1 MENAVEVRGLGK
13 QYKIYPYPHERLL
26 ELFSLGRWKR
36 HRSLWA
42 LRDIDLQVPWGSAL
56 GLVGENGAGKSTLL
70 KILAGTTYPTV
81 GSYRIQGNVA
91 SLLELGAGFHA
102 DFTGRENIYMN
113 AAILGFSRKEVERKF
128 EEIVEFSGLEAFIDS
143 PIRTYSS
150 GMVMRLGFSTAVSV
164 DPDVLII
171 DEIFAVGD
179 MEFQKKCVDKI
190 WEFKRRG
197 KTILF
202 CSHSL
207 YDVRQLCETV
217 AWIKDGRI
225 RLLGDSV
232 TVTNEYAEFQKARM
246 EKDAPA
252 GSCDARALGVE
263 GKKVPRVEK
272 AWVADPLSGNQVTQV
287 YSEDPVDVV
296 VEYVNQDPPL
306 DLCVGIGF
314 TRVDTTL
321 AFAATTE
328 MDGVPV
334 GGKAGRVTLKIP
346 RLNLLEGDFVVFVY
360 LMDGKGIHRYHQYLT
375 ENNLTVRNRVRAA
388 GLYPQR
394 HTWKVEEIPLT
405 APYRGWNDGA

>member
-13 QYKIYPYPHERLL
+13 QYKVYEYPHDRVL
-26 ELFSLGRWKR
+26 EWFSLGRMKR
-36 HRSLWA
+36 HKSLWA
-42 LRDIDLQVPWGSAL
+42 LRDVDLQVPWGSAL

-70 KILAGTTYPTV
+70 KILAGTTFPTT
-81 GSYRIQGNVA
+81 GSYRIQGTVA

-102 DFTGRENIYMN
+102 DFSGRENIFMN
-113 AAILGFSRKEVERKF
+113 AAVLGFSRREVEKKF
-128 EEIVEFSGLEAFIDS
+128 QEIVDFSGLEAFIDA

-179 MEFQKKCVDKI
+179 MEFQRKCVDKI

-207 YDVRQLCETV
+207 YDVRQLCEQ
-217 AWIKDGRI
+217 AIWIKDGKI
-225 RLLGDSV
+225 QLMGDSV
-232 TVTNEYAEFQKARM
+232 HVTNEYAEFQKARL
-246 EKDAPA
+246 EKDAVVEA
-252 GSCDARALGVE
+252 CDVRPIGLG

-272 AWVADPLSGNQVTQV
+272 AWVADPRTGEQVTRV
-287 YSEDPVDVV
+287 FSEDPVEVV
-296 VEYVNQDPPL
+296 VEYVNDDPPL

-314 TRVDTTL
+314 TRTDTTL
-321 AFAATTE
+321 AFAHTTE
-328 MDGVPV
+328 MDGVAV
-334 GGKAGRVTLKIP
+334 GGRAGRVKLKFP

-360 LMDGKGIHRYHQYLT
+360 LMDGKGVHRYHQYLT
-375 ENNLTVRNRVRAA
+375 ENNLSVRNKAKAA

-394 HTWKVEEIPLT
+394 HTWRVEDLPLA
-405 APYRGWNDGA
+405 APFQELEGSP

>member
-1 MENAVEVRGLGK
+1 MENAVETVGVGK
-13 QYKIYPYPHERLL
+13 QYKIYPYPHDRLL
-26 ELFSLGRWKR
+26 ELFSLGRLKR

-42 LRDIDLQVPWGSAL
+42 LKDVSLQVPWGSAL

-70 KILAGTTYPTV
+70 KILAGTTYPTL
-81 GSYRIQGNVA
+81 GSYRIQGKVA
-91 SLLELGAGFHA
+91 SLLELGAGFHS
-102 DFTGRENIYMN
+102 DFSGRENIYMN
-113 AAILGFSRKEVERKF
+113 AAILGFSRKEVEKKF
-128 EEIVEFSGLEAFIDS
+128 QEIVEFSGLEAFIDA

-179 MEFQKKCVDKI
+179 MEFQRKCVDKI

-207 YDVRQLCETV
+207 YDVRQLCEK
-217 AWIKDGRI
+217 AIWIKDGKI
-225 RLLGDSV
+225 EMLGDSV
-232 TVTNEYAEFQKARM
+232 DVTNRYAEFQKARM
-246 EKDAPA
+246 EVDAPG

-272 AWVADPLSGNQVTQV
+272 AWVADPATGEQVTQV
-287 YSEDPVDVV
+287 FSEDPVDVI
-296 VEYVNQDPPL
+296 VEYVNQTPPL

-328 MDGVPV
+328 MDGVAV
-334 GGKAGRVTLKIP
+334 GGRAGRVILKIP

-388 GLYPQR
+388 GLYPQE
-394 HTWKVEEIPLT
+394 HTWRVEEAPLT
-405 APYRGWNDGA
+405 TLRRGTGGAP

>member
-1 MENAVEVRGLGK
+1 VKNAVEVQGVGK
-13 QYKIYPYPHERLL
+13 QYKIYSYPHDRIL
-26 ELFSLGRWKR
+26 EVFSLGRLKR
-36 HRSLWA
+36 HKSLWA
-42 LRDIDLQVPWGSAL
+42 LKDISLRVPWGSAL

-70 KILAGTTYPTV
+70 KILAGTTYPTQ
-81 GSYRIQGNVA
+81 GSYRIQGKVA

-102 DFTGRENIYMN
+102 DFSGRENIYMN
-113 AAILGFSRKEVERKF
+113 AAILGFSRKEVEKKF
-128 EEIVEFSGLEAFIDS
+128 KEIVEFSGLEAFIDS

-179 MEFQKKCVDKI
+179 MEFQRKCVDKI

-207 YDVRQLCETV
+207 YDVRQLCEK
-217 AWIKDGRI
+217 AIWIKDGRI
-225 RLLGDSV
+225 ELFGDSV
-232 TVTNEYAEFQKARM
+232 DVTNRYAEFQKARL
-246 EKDAPA
+246 ERDAPA
-252 GSCDARALGVE
+252 GTCDARPLGVG

-272 AWVADPLSGNQVTQV
+272 AWVADPLTGEQVTQV
-287 YSEDPVDVV
+287 FSGDPVDVM
-296 VEYVNQDPPL
+296 VEYVNQDSPL

-321 AFAATTE
+321 AFAVTTE
-328 MDGVPV
+328 MDGVAV

-375 ENNLTVRNRVRAA
+375 ENNLSVRNRVRAA
-388 GLYPQR
+388 GLYPQE
-394 HTWKVEEIPLT
+394 HTWRVEDVPLST
-405 APYRGWNDGA
+405 LGGEAGGAP